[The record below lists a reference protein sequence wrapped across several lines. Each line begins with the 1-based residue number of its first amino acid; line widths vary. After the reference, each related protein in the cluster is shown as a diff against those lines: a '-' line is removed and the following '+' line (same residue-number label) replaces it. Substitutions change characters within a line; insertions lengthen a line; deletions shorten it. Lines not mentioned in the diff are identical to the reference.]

1 MREWKN
7 ILKLLFSFLSIPF
20 PPPKRGLKLLSCSYQ
35 KKQNSSNKKKKRNRT
50 ELTQEDEAKKKT
62 KKQRRRRRKGL
73 SPVKK
78 KTKKQRRRRWRT
90 MSYESIRPEEV
101 FEFRLEST
109 ILPDTARVGAN
120 QPDSMR
126 IGPSLCRVGARRKK
140 KKGRST
146 NSQAAASLA
155 RRRIGRRCGGRFA
168 ASMHPSPKPETSSCL
183 NCN

>member
-1 MREWKN
+1 
-7 ILKLLFSFLSIPF
+7 
-20 PPPKRGLKLLSCSYQ
+20 
-35 KKQNSSNKKKKRNRT
+35 
-50 ELTQEDEAKKKT
+50 
-62 KKQRRRRRKGL
+62 
-73 SPVKK
+73 
-78 KTKKQRRRRWRT
+78 

-146 NSQAAASLA
+146 DSQAAASLA